1 MCHNSDQESMES
13 LRAQMDADPVALLSK
28 FFDACNTEEFLS
40 NPIIVDFLIALSG
53 QHRGGCF
60 DNIVTDINLPKN
72 LWQITFGEEL
82 HPNIYSEMPMR

>member
-1 MCHNSDQESMES
+1 MES
-13 LRAQMDADPVALLSK
+13 LRAQMDADPFALLSK
-28 FFDACNTEEFLS
+28 LFDACNTDEFLS
-40 NPIIVDFLIALSG
+40 NPMVVDLLIALSG

-60 DNIVTDINLPKN
+60 YNIVTDINLPKN

>member
-1 MCHNSDQESMES
+1 M
-13 LRAQMDADPVALLSK
+13 
-28 FFDACNTEEFLS
+28 DACNTDEFLS
-40 NPIIVDFLIALSG
+40 NPMVVDLLIALSG

-60 DNIVTDINLPKN
+60 YNIVTDINLPKN